1 MYGNRMVEKM
11 EKPLGKYSF
20 KIATVY
26 YNFFTQS
33 PNRRYKTFLNIS
45 NEKKPFE
52 QRSVNICVIC

>member
-45 NEKKPFE
+45 NEKKTL
-52 QRSVNICVIC
+52 